1 MWKVVNN
8 QKSKHIYIKDEKE
21 NSIRAVA
28 MIPTGMLSE
37 QSQEDAQLIA
47 DAPKM
52 RQLLE
57 EIKGEGYLSFSLE
70 RKINDLLGLIK

>member
-8 QKSKHIYIKDEKE
+8 QRSKHIYIKDEKE

-28 MIPTGMLSE
+28 MIPAGMMSE
-37 QSQEDAQLIA
+37 RSQEDAQLIA

-52 RQLLE
+52 RQLLT
-57 EIKGEGYLSFSLE
+57 EIKSEGYLSFSLE
-70 RKINDLLGLIK
+70 RKINDLLGVD

>member
-8 QKSKHIYIKDEKE
+8 QRSKHIYIKDEKE
-21 NSIRAVA
+21 SSIRAVA

>member
-8 QKSKHIYIKDEKE
+8 QRSKHIYIKDEKE

-28 MIPTGMLSE
+28 MIPTGMMSE

-52 RQLLE
+52 RQLLT
-57 EIKGEGYLSFSLE
+57 EIKSEGYLSFSLE
-70 RKINDLLGLIK
+70 RKINDLLGVD